1 MNTSRLTQ
9 KSQEALQEAQSQAL
23 RRQHGEVDGEHLLLA
38 LLEQPEG
45 VLPRILRR
53 IEGAE
58 QSLRQA
64 LEHEMDRRP
73 RVTGAEVYATQRLQ
87 KVLLKAEEEA
97 AGLNDEYVSA
107 EHLALALIAEGQDT
121 ASSGA
126 LDRAGI
132 TRDRFLQALS
142 VVRGSQ
148 RVQSATPEA
157 VYEALEKYG
166 TDLVASAR
174 ADKLDPV
181 IGRDEEIRRV
191 VRILSRKTKNN
202 PVLIGEPGVGKT
214 AIVEGLA
221 QRIVRGDV
229 PEWLRDRA
237 VFALNMGA
245 LMAGAKYRGEFEE
258 RLKTVLDE
266 IRNSE
271 GRILLFIDELHTI
284 VGAGKTEGSADA
296 GNMLKPMLARGELH
310 CIGATTLDEH
320 RNYIEKDAALERRFQ
335 PVLVDAPTLKKEK
348 DQASAA
354 RLEELRK
361 ELVDLKGQAGALRA
375 QWEAEKAT
383 LGGERALRE
392 QIEKVRR
399 DIAAA
404 ERDYDLNRAAELKH
418 GTLPE
423 LERQLH
429 ESEERRRT
437 ESGVAELGAATPSP
451 REGSISAACSD
462 ATPRLLREEVSE
474 AEVAEIVARW
484 TGIPV
489 QRLVEGERDKLVRLD
504 EMLQRRVVGQD
515 EAVGLIAD
523 AVIRARTGI
532 KDPQRPIGSFL
543 FLGPTGV
550 GKTEL
555 AKVLAQALFDSED
568 SMVRIDMS
576 EYMERHAVSRLVGA
590 PPGYVGY
597 EEGGQLTEAVRR
609 KPYAVVLFDEIEK
622 AHPDVFNALLQ
633 VLDDGRLTDAQSRTV
648 DFKNTVVIMTSNI
661 GSPHLLDGLTEVAR
675 DRVMGELRAHF
686 RPEFLNRVDE
696 IVLFRPLALAEIEQI
711 VGLFCEQLR
720 QRLAE
725 RGLALEIAPV
735 AVAHIAR
742 AGFDPVFGARP
753 LKRFLQRELETR
765 IARAQIAG
773 EIAAGST
780 LRVELDGDE
789 LAVRVGPAAVAA

>member
-1 MNTSRLTQ
+1 
-9 KSQEALQEAQSQAL
+9 
-23 RRQHGEVDGEHLLLA
+23 
-38 LLEQPEG
+38 
-45 VLPRILRR
+45 
-53 IEGAE
+53 
-58 QSLRQA
+58 
-64 LEHEMDRRP
+64 
-73 RVTGAEVYATQRLQ
+73 
-87 KVLLKAEEEA
+87 
-97 AGLNDEYVSA
+97 
-107 EHLALALIAEGQDT
+107 
-121 ASSGA
+121 
-126 LDRAGI
+126 
-132 TRDRFLQALS
+132 
-142 VVRGSQ
+142 
-148 RVQSATPEA
+148 
-157 VYEALEKYG
+157 
-166 TDLVASAR
+166 
-174 ADKLDPV
+174 
-181 IGRDEEIRRV
+181 
-191 VRILSRKTKNN
+191 
-202 PVLIGEPGVGKT
+202 
-214 AIVEGLA
+214 
-221 QRIVRGDV
+221 
-229 PEWLRDRA
+229 
-237 VFALNMGA
+237 
-245 LMAGAKYRGEFEE
+245 
-258 RLKTVLDE
+258 
-266 IRNSE
+266 
-271 GRILLFIDELHTI
+271 
-284 VGAGKTEGSADA
+284 
-296 GNMLKPMLARGELH
+296 MLARGELH

-335 PVLVDAPTLKKEK
+335 PVLVDAPTVADSISILRGLRERFEIHHGVRIQDNALVGAAVLSNRYISDRFLPDKAIDLIDEACAMVRTEIDSLPAELDQAERRVMQLEIEEAALKKEK

-354 RLEELRK
+354 RLETLRK

-399 DIAAA
+399 DIEAA

-451 REGSISAACSD
+451 RDGSISAACSD

-515 EAVGLIAD
+515 EAVGLVAD
-523 AVIRARTGI
+523 AVIRARAGI

-568 SMVRIDMS
+568 NMVRIDMS

-633 VLDDGRLTDAQSRTV
+633 VLDDGRLTDAQGRTV

-711 VGLFCEQLR
+711 VGLLCEQLR

-735 AVAHIAR
+735 AVAH
-742 AGFDPVFGARP
+742 
-753 LKRFLQRELETR
+753 